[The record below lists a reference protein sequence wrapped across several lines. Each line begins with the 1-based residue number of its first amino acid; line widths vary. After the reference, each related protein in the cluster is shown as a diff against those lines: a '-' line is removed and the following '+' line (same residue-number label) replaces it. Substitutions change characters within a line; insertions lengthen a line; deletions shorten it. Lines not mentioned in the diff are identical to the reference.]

1 MMIKDDEYFM
11 AEAMA
16 LAENAI
22 GYTSPNPMVGAVL
35 VHDGE
40 IVGQGYHMKYG
51 EAHAEV
57 NCINSVTKENQHLIK
72 DSVLYVTLE
81 PCAHHGKTPPCVDLI
96 IANEIK
102 EVVIATLDPFE
113 EVNGRGVEILKTAGI
128 KVKTE
133 VLYFEARFQNRRFF
147 WYHEN
152 KQPYIILKWAET
164 ADGFMAS
171 ADNERLMITGEES
184 NMLVHQWRSE
194 EDAIMIGSR
203 TAILDDPLLTVRHVE
218 GPSPIR
224 IVINTDDELP
234 LTLKMFNDGL
244 PTIVFNTEK
253 EEVQGSVVYKKVDIL
268 NGPEELLSAL
278 YDLKIQSVIVEGG
291 ARLLQYFLDHG
302 CWNEIRRITNTTL
315 NIGEGISVPNLP
327 TDVET
332 VLEQM
337 YGNDRV
343 TVMI

>member
-11 AEAMA
+11 GEAMA
-16 LAENAI
+16 LAEKSI
-22 GYTSPNPMVGAVL
+22 GHTSPNPMVGAVL

-40 IVGQGYHMKYG
+40 IIGQGYHMKYG

-57 NCINSVTKENQHLIK
+57 NCINSVAKENQHLIK
-72 DSVLYVTLE
+72 ESVLYVTLE

-102 EVVIATLDPFE
+102 EVVIAALDPFE
-113 EVNGRGVEILKTAGI
+113 EVNGRGIEILQAAGI

-133 VLYFEARFQNRRFF
+133 VLQFDARFLNRRFF

-171 ADNERLMITGEES
+171 SDNERLIITGEAS

-224 IVINTDDELP
+224 IVINTDDELR
-234 LTLKMFNDGL
+234 LSLKMFNDGL

-253 EEVQGSVVYKKVDIL
+253 EEVQGLVVYKKVDIR
-268 NGPEELLSAL
+268 NGPDELLFQL
-278 YDLKIQSVIVEGG
+278 YEMKIQSVMVEGG
-291 ARLLQYFLDHG
+291 ARLLQYFLNHA
-302 CWNEIRRITNTTL
+302 CWHEIRRITNTTMIL
-315 NIGEGISVPNLP
+315 GAGINTPDLP
-327 TDVET
+327 DDVET
-332 VLEQM
+332 VMDQM

-343 TVMI
+343 RVMI